1 MAKRKK
7 LSKKGSKKL
16 FSKTARAVHKKNA
29 PRLVKGAGIMRGGIR
44 L

>member
-7 LSKKGSKKL
+7 LSKKASKGSFRKG
-16 FSKTARAVHKKNA
+16 TGVHKKNA
-29 PRLVKGAGIMRGGIR
+29 PTRGVMRGGIR